1 MNPTLDGFLAFVYQ
15 QGVPT
20 SAIADDTN
28 PYLIGAYN
36 EAVEI
41 VIQLLA
47 TISPILYTTAV
58 YNLAMHVLVENAQD
72 AAGQTYFQT
81 LRQKLGLNGG
91 IFGVVTTSSDEGT
104 SVSVEAPDFVKNL
117 SLADLSYLKDPWG
130 RKYVEIAQR
139 AGLSW
144 GLN

>member
-1 MNPTLDGFLAFVYQ
+1 MGPTLDGFLAFAYA
-15 QGVPT
+15 QGVPNT
-20 SAIADDTN
+20 VIVDDTN
-28 PYLIGAYN
+28 PYLIAAYN

-47 TISPILYTTAV
+47 VISPTLYTTAV
-58 YNLAMHVLVENAQD
+58 YNLAMHVLVETAQD
-72 AAGQTYFQT
+72 PTGQTFFT
-81 LRQKLGLNGG
+81 NLRQKLDLNGG
-91 IFGVVTTSSDEGT
+91 IFGVVTTTSDEST

-117 SLADLSYLKDPWG
+117 SLSDLDYLKTPWG
-130 RKYVEIAQR
+130 RRYVEIAQR